1 MSGSMEDQPA
11 PAFEKVVLER
21 LDHVVREIDSVVG
34 EMGQLK
40 GRALEL
46 RVRLQTAHFL
56 RGLLVPARVLELED
70 VLAVLDLGAIDPGDV
85 EMLERLDLIAEGT
98 PRAAGPEPGGPG
110 PVYLAAEISWRADAH
125 DVRRAADRG
134 RLLATGARRPVLP
147 AVLAEDEPG
156 QHLVEL
162 ARELGV
168 ALVDGDGAVLE
179 RGRII
184 AAPTDL

>member
-1 MSGSMEDQPA
+1 MEEARVTPG
-11 PAFEKVVLER
+11 FEKLVLER
-21 LDHVVREIDSVVG
+21 LDHLTHLLDGVVG

-40 GRALEL
+40 GRALEM
-46 RVRLQTAHFL
+46 RVRAQTSHFL
-56 RGLLVPARVLELED
+56 RGLLVPARVVELED
-70 VLAVLDLGAIDPGDV
+70 VLAVLDLGAIEPADV

-98 PRAAGPEPGGPG
+98 PRAGGPEPGGPG
-110 PVYLAAEISWRADAH
+110 PIYLAAEISWRADAH
-125 DVRRAADRG
+125 DVRRAADRA
-134 RLLATGARRPVLP
+134 RLLAIGARRPVLP

-179 RGRII
+179 RGRTI
-184 AAPTDL
+184 APPSDL